1 MSDPGSSPPIRPH
14 WLLDTLRTI
23 AVGGLAGA
31 VAGLVVGGLGG
42 RLVMRVSALA
52 AGASAQGALTD
63 AGNRVGTITLGGT
76 IELVVFGGLLTGV
89 IGAVIY
95 VVTSPWMTWA
105 GRWKG
110 VAFGVFLLGIAG
122 EQLID
127 HQNRDFVVLTPAWL
141 NVSMFA
147 ALIVL
152 FGVAA
157 HWMAGRLE
165 HHLPAP
171 VSTGPV
177 VAYALVA
184 ALGVPFLVPAVL
196 AFFSRD
202 FCGCDDPSRLVGIFL
217 VAAGV
222 GTVLHWAAI
231 QAPRLARSGRAL
243 GWAGTAGAFALGL
256 PRIVSEITRIL

>member
-1 MSDPGSSPPIRPH
+1 MGWRAQWPDWSSEG
-14 WLLDTLRTI
+14 W
-23 AVGGLAGA
+23 GGLA
-31 VAGLVVGGLGG
+31 
-42 RLVMRVSALA
+42 MRVSALA
-52 AGASAQGALTD
+52 AGPSAQGILTD
-63 AGNRVGTITLGGT
+63 AGNSVGSITLEGT
-76 IELVVFGGLLTGV
+76 VELVVFGGLLSGV

-95 VVTSPWMTWA
+95 LVTSPWLTWA

-110 VAFGVFLLGIAG
+110 AAFGVFLLAIAG

-127 HQNRDFVVLTPAWL
+127 HENRDFVVLMPAWL

-147 ALIVL
+147 SLIVL

-165 HHLPAP
+165 HRLPPAA
-171 VSTGPV
+171 STGAV

-184 ALGVPFLVPAVL
+184 ALGVPFLVPTVL

-202 FCGCDDPSRLVGIFL
+202 FCGCDNPSRVVGIFL

-222 GTVLHWAAI
+222 GTALHWAAS
-231 QAPRLARSGRAL
+231 QAPRLARGGRPL
-243 GWAGTAGAFALGL
+243 GWAGIAGAFAFGL